1 MQEFRIKATDKY
13 KNLRYVY
20 RTADGHIHCV
30 LANGTSASFS
40 YFGIAGDQMEFFFA
54 LKDCETAE
62 EALAICELL
71 GGGGMTYSIMPI
83 KGAVSAHPLVSLDFL
98 KEIADPIDLLCR
110 ISELS
115 LGVDPVN
122 AQRILSRLIIAAQ
135 DIRDRE
141 DPGWEDKE

>member
-1 MQEFRIKATDKY
+1 MQEFRIKATDRY
-13 KNLRYVY
+13 RQCRYVY

-30 LANGTSASFS
+30 LSNGTSASFS
-40 YFGIAGDQMEFFFA
+40 YFGIAGDQMEFLFA
-54 LKDCETAE
+54 LKDCDTAE
-62 EALAICELL
+62 EALNVCERM
-71 GGGGMTYSIMPI
+71 GGGGMTYSILPI
-83 KGAVSAHPLVSLDFL
+83 KGVVPAHPLVPLDFL
-98 KEIADPIDLLCR
+98 DKIADPIDLLCR

-135 DIRDRE
+135 DIRDKE